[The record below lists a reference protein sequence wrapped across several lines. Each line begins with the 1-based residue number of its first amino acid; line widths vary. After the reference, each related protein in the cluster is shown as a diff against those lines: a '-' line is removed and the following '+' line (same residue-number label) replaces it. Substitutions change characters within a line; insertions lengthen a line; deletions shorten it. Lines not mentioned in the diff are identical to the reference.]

1 MDISILTNERD
12 IAERRRDN
20 AAQRIQQLRGLRDPA
35 QQNVSA
41 NAQQSSNIGVNAA
54 GIGNNASGGR
64 GRRNP
69 SRHVHFQDSPQNNPQ
84 PTSARIKAKK
94 PIMGGL
100 AEWNC
105 GKEAWTGGKPNH
117 LWTGLENPS

>member
-41 NAQQSSNIGVNAA
+41 NAQQSSNIGANSA
-54 GIGNNASGGR
+54 GIGNNTGGGEGGR
-64 GRRNP
+64 NR
-69 SRHVHFQDSPQNNPQ
+69 SRHVHFQESPQSNPE
-84 PTSARIKAKK
+84 PTSARINAKK